1 MSRACIILMLRGRKK
16 PEVPPT
22 NDDEPTKEREGERER
37 ERERAAADASKV

>member
-1 MSRACIILMLRGRKK
+1 MLRGRKK